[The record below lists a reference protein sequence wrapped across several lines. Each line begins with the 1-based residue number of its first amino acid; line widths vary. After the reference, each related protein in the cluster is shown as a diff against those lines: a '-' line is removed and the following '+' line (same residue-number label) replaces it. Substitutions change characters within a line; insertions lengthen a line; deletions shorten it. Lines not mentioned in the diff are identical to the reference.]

1 MSDEVL
7 TEEFEVLE
15 SIYPE
20 ELNRISDRELS
31 LIVEPEEPVYGL
43 SDFKI
48 TLRVSYP
55 PEYPDVYPE
64 VALEPI
70 EESEREE
77 DELTAEENRRLLKSL
92 EEIGNENIGM
102 AMTFTLVSHLREQLT
117 VVLLERAER
126 IKRAETEKERRA
138 IEEEEAKTRGTPVT
152 IESFLKWRTA
162 FLAEQ
167 AEKKR
172 RQDDDLMK
180 AWTPKEREEARRLTT
195 RMTGRQ
201 LFEKGGPQAL
211 NLEDAALFE
220 EGTESVDVSM
230 FDRTERG
237 QTAEEEG
244 SGLHLSD
251 SD

>member
-77 DELTAEENRRLLKSL
+77 DELTAEENERLLKSL

-138 IEEEEAKTRGTPVT
+138 IE
-152 IESFLKWRTA
+152 
-162 FLAEQ
+162 
-167 AEKKR
+167 
-172 RQDDDLMK
+172 
-180 AWTPKEREEARRLTT
+180 
-195 RMTGRQ
+195 
-201 LFEKGGPQAL
+201 
-211 NLEDAALFE
+211 
-220 EGTESVDVSM
+220 
-230 FDRTERG
+230 
-237 QTAEEEG
+237 
-244 SGLHLSD
+244 
-251 SD
+251 